1 MLFIRIQIKNI
12 DRLKVKGQR
21 QIYHANI
28 NPKKIGVGILILV
41 KLDFRDGNE
50 TRDKR
55 KILLVIS

>member
-1 MLFIRIQIKNI
+1 MPFIRIQIKNI

-28 NPKKIGVGILILV
+28 NQKKIGVDILILV
-41 KLDFRDGNE
+41 KLDFRDGSK

-55 KILLVIS
+55 KILLGIT